1 MKKFLNHNKII
12 FSIAVLLMFFSCS
25 RKLDLKP
32 LEDFDAS
39 TFWTTETNATLALT
53 GVYRG
58 SISANSANANPTDWW
73 SYPGLL
79 FMEFSTD
86 NAYDRRGDN
95 SVFNK
100 LSNGTLTADNALMGQ
115 YWTQS
120 YARIARCN
128 DFLENIDKVPMD
140 ENKVK
145 RFKAEVRFLRA
156 CQYFYMSQFWGSVP
170 LVTKV
175 LSKEEANNVS
185 KTPKADIVN
194 FVKTEFTEAVA
205 DLPRFKDLAASE
217 RFRASKQA
225 ALAFLGRALMGDN
238 KFAEAAD
245 VYKSIVDF
253 NDNIIDPDY
262 SSIFILSNEASAENI
277 FSVSFVENIT
287 ANAMYQHN
295 WPAMVGGWHIFC
307 PLGSIVESY
316 DFNNGTAFSYA
327 SPLYDRNDIFK
338 NRDPRLKLNVLFN
351 GDTFK
356 GIKYITHPDSSK
368 SPDQLGAGKQ
378 TTQTG
383 YGLRKYTDPGFSGN
397 LANYGGNIPLIR
409 YAEVLL
415 SYLEAKLEAG
425 QPIDQTLLDATI
437 NKVRSRA
444 TIMMPPIT
452 VTDPVALRPIL
463 RKERRNELAFEGIRY
478 WDLIRWR
485 AAETV
490 LKGDFYGAPFYNTV
504 KPLRKKGTTVD
515 PFSRWFVTSKNFRAA
530 QDYVWPIPQSEINI
544 NPKLG
549 Q

>member
-1 MKKFLNHNKII
+1 MKNLDHLHKIMLTI
-12 FSIAVLLMFFSCS
+12 GFVAILSSCS
-25 RKLDLKP
+25 KKLDMKP
-32 LEDFDAS
+32 LEDFDAK
-39 TFWTTETNATLALT
+39 TFWTSETNAMLALT
-53 GVYRG
+53 GLYRG
-58 SISANSANANPTDWW
+58 NISANNPNANPTDWW

-86 NAYDRRGDN
+86 NAYDRRGEN

-100 LSNGTLTADNALMGQ
+100 LSNGTLTADNAVLGQ
-115 YWTQS
+115 YWSQS

-128 DFLENIDKVPMD
+128 DFLENIDKVPMEAD
-140 ENKVK
+140 KLK
-145 RFKAEVRFLRA
+145 RLKAEARFLRA

-170 LVTKV
+170 LVTKT
-175 LSKEEANNVS
+175 LSKEEANSVS
-185 KTPKADIVN
+185 KAPKADIIN
-194 FVKTEFTEAVA
+194 FVKTEFSEAAA
-205 DLPRFKDLAASE
+205 DMPRFKDLAPGE
-217 RFRASKQA
+217 RFRANKQA
-225 ALAFLGRALMGDN
+225 ALAFLGRILLADS
-238 KFAEAAD
+238 KYPEAAE
-245 VYKSIVDF
+245 VYKTIIDL

-262 SSIFILSNEASAENI
+262 ATIFILSNEASTENI
-277 FSVSFVENIT
+277 FSVSFVENID
-287 ANAMYQHN
+287 ANAMYQHD

-307 PLGSIVESY
+307 PLGSIMESY
-316 DFNNGTAFSYA
+316 DFTNGTSFSYT
-327 SPLYDRNDIFK
+327 SPLYDRNDIYK
-338 NRDPRLKLNVLFN
+338 NRDPRLKLNLLFN

-356 GIKYITHPDSSK
+356 GYKYITHPDSSK

-383 YGLRKYTDPGFSGN
+383 YGVRKYLDPGFSGN
-397 LANYGGNIPLIR
+397 LGNYGGNIPLIR

-425 QPIDQTLLDATI
+425 QPIDQALLDATI

-444 TIMMPPIT
+444 TVMMPAIT
-452 VTDPVALRPIL
+452 ETDPAKLRPIL

-478 WDLIRWR
+478 WDLLRWR

-504 KPLRKKGTTVD
+504 KPLRKKGTVTD
-515 PFSRWFVTSKNFRAA
+515 PFSRWFVTSKNFRT
-530 QDYVWPIPQSEINI
+530 QDYVWPIPQSEVNI

>member
-1 MKKFLNHNKII
+1 MNIDKVFL
-12 FSIAVLLMFFSCS
+12 LLILLSMQISCS
-25 RKLDLKP
+25 KKLDLKP
-32 LEDFDAS
+32 LEDFDAT
-39 TFWTTETNATLALT
+39 TFWTSEINATLALT

-58 SISANSANANPTDWW
+58 NISANSPNANPTDWW
-73 SYPGLL
+73 SYAGLL

-100 LSNGTLTADNALMGQ
+100 LSNGTLTADNALMTQ

-140 ENKVK
+140 ADKIK
-145 RFKAEVRFLRA
+145 RMKAEVRFLRA

-175 LSKEEANNVS
+175 LTKEEANTVS
-185 KTPKADIVN
+185 KAPKADIVS
-194 FVKTEFTEAVA
+194 FVKTEFTEAAA

-217 RFRASKQA
+217 RYRANKQA
-225 ALAFLGRALMGDN
+225 ALAFLGRTLLGDN
-238 KFAEAAD
+238 KFVEAAA
-245 VYKSIVDF
+245 VYKSIIDF

-262 SSIFILSNEASAENI
+262 STIFILSNEASAENI
-277 FSVSFVENIT
+277 FSVSFVENID

-316 DFNNGTAFSYA
+316 DFNNGAAFSYM
-327 SPLYDRNDIFK
+327 SPLYDRTDIFK

-351 GDTFK
+351 GDSFK
-356 GIKYITHPDSSK
+356 GVKYITHPDSSK

-383 YGLRKYTDPGFSGN
+383 YGIRKYLDPGFSGN
-397 LANYGGNIPLIR
+397 LGNYGGNIPIIR
-409 YAEVLL
+409 YAEILL

-425 QPIDQTLLDATI
+425 DPIDQSLLDATI
-437 NKVRSRA
+437 NKVRNRP
-444 TIMMPPIT
+444 TVMMPAIT
-452 VTDPVALRPIL
+452 ETDPVKLRAIL
-463 RKERRNELAFEGIRY
+463 RKERRNEMAFEGVRY
-478 WDLIRWR
+478 WDLLRWK

>member
-1 MKKFLNHNKII
+1 
-12 FSIAVLLMFFSCS
+12 MFFFPALFVMIFSCS
-25 RKLDLKP
+25 KKLDLKP

-39 TFWTTETNATLALT
+39 TFWTSETNAMLALT

-58 SISANSANANPTDWW
+58 SISANSPNANPTDWW
-73 SYPGLL
+73 SYAGLL

-128 DFLENIDKVPMD
+128 DFLENIDKVPM
-140 ENKVK
+140 EAAKIK
-145 RFKAEVRFLRA
+145 RLKAEVRFLRA

-170 LVTKV
+170 LITKV
-175 LSKEEANNVS
+175 LTKEEANNVS
-185 KTPKADIVN
+185 KAPKADIVN
-194 FVKTEFTEAVA
+194 FVKTEFTEAAA
-205 DLPRFKDLAASE
+205 DLPRFKDLAPAE
-217 RFRASKQA
+217 RFRANKQA

-245 VYKSIVDF
+245 VYKSIIDF

-262 SSIFILSNEASAENI
+262 ATIFILSNEASTENI
-277 FSVSFVENIT
+277 FSVSFVENID

-316 DFNNGTAFSYA
+316 DFNNGTAFSYS
-327 SPLYDRNDIFK
+327 SPLYDRSDIFK

-351 GDTFK
+351 GDIFK
-356 GIKYITHPDSSK
+356 GVKYITHPDSSK

-383 YGLRKYTDPGFSGN
+383 YGLRKYLDPGFSGN
-397 LANYGGNIPLIR
+397 LGNYGGNIPLIR

-425 QPIDQTLLDATI
+425 QPIDQSLLDATI
-437 NKVRSRA
+437 NKVRSRP
-444 TIMMPPIT
+444 TVMMPPIT
-452 VTDPVALRPIL
+452 VTDHAALRPIL

-478 WDLIRWR
+478 WDLLRWR
-485 AAETV
+485 TAETV